1 MKVGGKGQITRAA
14 FAAQPR
20 FDGSNSEEQQELIN
34 PEPSTTT
41 LIVDRTRSRS
51 TSRKRSGTDTTQQEG
66 FQRGQKKTRIY
77 WGCAGPHI
85 DFKCPLITNYNLTKM
100 RIPNDWQETFD
111 RKMSD
116 RAFERKVN
124 VIRDAN
130 KIRKELA
137 MDTELR
143 TGKE

>member
-1 MKVGGKGQITRAA
+1 M
-14 FAAQPR
+14 
-20 FDGSNSEEQQELIN
+20 
-34 PEPSTTT
+34 
-41 LIVDRTRSRS
+41 
-51 TSRKRSGTDTTQQEG
+51 
-66 FQRGQKKTRIY
+66 
-77 WGCAGPHI
+77 
-85 DFKCPLITNYNLTKM
+85 
-100 RIPNDWQETFD
+100 FD

>member
-1 MKVGGKGQITRAA
+1 
-14 FAAQPR
+14 
-20 FDGSNSEEQQELIN
+20 
-34 PEPSTTT
+34 
-41 LIVDRTRSRS
+41 
-51 TSRKRSGTDTTQQEG
+51 
-66 FQRGQKKTRIY
+66 
-77 WGCAGPHI
+77 
-85 DFKCPLITNYNLTKM
+85 M

-124 VIRDAN
+124 IIRDVN

-143 TGKE
+143 TRKE